1 MSTADSAAGR
11 ADRTPEAGLLP
22 DLSLYERLLDDGIAA
37 ADRRGGP
44 VDHVNA
50 RRLAIWL
57 AARPQAPV
65 FARGLVRFVN
75 TGEIT
80 PALKT
85 QVRIHARSSIYPD
98 RPQAARLMEYCIA
111 RGADLGPVGEDFGRA
126 CSQIDRADVILAGL
140 HERVRQGLEPPE
152 RAWPEADGPQ
162 IIAMARPDPDSQTV
176 SLILDAT
183 TANIA
188 LFAIAAYA
196 DEREAHVREVER
208 FGERLPEDSYG
219 RRNRQAI
226 AARETRIAA
235 RLRAVEH
242 AYRTANER
250 DIVIRPPE
258 PAPAHL
264 PPENSVDRDIEA
276 GLERTV
282 NPYQTIASGAATPCH
297 DHSEQVSREERQIT
311 ELLWLI
317 GAGRCQVGGAAGRPD
332 AAECGCASRSRSSRI
347 PALKMRWNS

>member
-1 MSTADSAAGR
+1 M
-11 ADRTPEAGLLP
+11 LQV
-22 DLSLYERLLDDGIAA
+22 LSRYY
-37 ADRRGGP
+37 
-44 VDHVNA
+44 VHH
-50 RRLAIWL
+50 
-57 AARPQAPV
+57 
-65 FARGLVRFVN
+65 
-75 TGEIT
+75 GET
-80 PALKT
+80 PAELETLARTAKHLMNWVLRPLGSVLTTLPIGPSHPGRTAGPASRSPGPPTSCCPTASPHGRSLPNHTGGITTALKS

-98 RPQAARLMEYCIA
+98 RPQAAGLMEYCIA

-126 CSQIDRADVILAGL
+126 CSQIDRADVMLAGL

-152 RAWPEADGPQ
+152 WAWPETDGPQ

-188 LFAIAAYA
+188 MFAIAAHA
-196 DEREAHVREVER
+196 EEREAQVREVER

-250 DIVIRPPE
+250 DIVIRPP
-258 PAPAHL
+258 
-264 PPENSVDRDIEA
+264 
-276 GLERTV
+276 
-282 NPYQTIASGAATPCH
+282 NPHQHIGFLSMRSTGT
-297 DHSEQVSREERQIT
+297 SRQ
-311 ELLWLI
+311 
-317 GAGRCQVGGAAGRPD
+317 GY
-332 AAECGCASRSRSSRI
+332 CAQ
-347 PALKMRWNS
+347 